1 MLYPYRRPLYAS
13 NTPLFLPTCIQLIAR
28 VLHSGTLG
36 LSGSRK
42 NLWSVFHQCWVQASC
57 FWHLDCF
64 SLPRYIHSKEKPFK
78 CQECGKGFCQ
88 SRTLAVHKTLHTQ
101 VKELKPA
108 KLKCWISDF
117 YELFLPFR
125 FYTRT
130 RTETKLS
137 GWEHRTLHF
146 DFLFVCLYFRKSE
159 ISPRNSLLKSRMERL
174 LGI

>member
-159 ISPRNSLLKSRMERL
+159 ISPRNSLLKSWMERL